1 MNATPKKHRLAIAAR
16 DVRERTRLSA
26 TVTFAC
32 KLVRTYPTLAL
43 ALLPSAALASGS
55 DILLFFWSQLA
66 LLAVVVLSL
75 FITRLTLK
83 SKAVVL
89 GVYLLAAVAVTWA
102 TWKMPY
108 SKNQAFSPRQQK
120 ESCDPSLT
128 R

>member
-1 MNATPKKHRLAIAAR
+1 MFAR
-16 DVRERTRLSA
+16 
-26 TVTFAC
+26 
-32 KLVRTYPTLAL
+32 KLVRKYLTLLL

-89 GVYLLAAVAVTWA
+89 VVYLLAAVAVTWA

-108 SKNQAFSPRQQK
+108 SKNQAFIASI
-120 ESCDPSLT
+120 SLVVPGACWLGALVLMHY
-128 R
+128 RRDANRIVR